1 MMVKTAFLLLSLALA
16 LAIASVGTEAFL
28 LRRHG
33 SGVGGPAPPPQTI
46 ASISPTTCPL
56 MQGTSGTCPLT
67 IGMSPS
73 TPAYS
78 GTIALVSSNAACSGT
93 NDTADF
99 GVTQN
104 PYAIS
109 YNGSAVA
116 GSYNVCVQA
125 AQPSLTSAYQQVGI
139 TVATPA
145 HPVSITFATNP
156 GHVADNAIGA
166 QIGTT
171 FVVNMSDS
179 STYQGTPTGA
189 CLTQSPCPW
198 VVGGGT
204 GNWSIQT
211 ISGGLNSSYDA
222 TSLTFRVTA
231 N

>member
-1 MMVKTAFLLLSLALA
+1 MVKTAFLLLSLAIA
-16 LAIASVGTEAFL
+16 LVIVTIGAEAFF
-28 LRRHG
+28 LRRG
-33 SGVGGPAPPPQTI
+33 SGAGGSPPPPQTI

-56 MQGTSGTCPLT
+56 MQGTSATCPLT
-67 IGMSPS
+67 IAMSPS
-73 TPAYS
+73 SPAYS
-78 GTIALVSSNAACSGT
+78 GTIALVASNAACSGT
-93 NDTADF
+93 NDTTDF
-99 GVTQN
+99 GVTQT
-104 PYAIS
+104 PYAIT

-125 AQPSLTSAYQQVGI
+125 AQPTLASAYQSVAI
-139 TVATPA
+139 TIAAPA
-145 HPVSITFATNP
+145 HPVSITFATTP
-156 GHVADNAIGA
+156 GYIADSATGG
-166 QIGTT
+166 QVGTT
-171 FVVNMSDS
+171 FTVNMSDS